1 MGIQLQMLV
10 WVALGSA
17 LGGAGRYMVAVWL
30 AQGAGEGFPWG
41 TLLVNVLGSFLIGL
55 IADLTLGSGR
65 ELLGPVSRQFI
76 MVGILGGFTTF
87 STFSLQTLELMRAGQ
102 GLAAMA
108 NSAAT
113 LTLCLVAVYGGHLCA
128 NWLNALRA

>member
-1 MGIQLQMLV
+1 MQLQMLM

-17 LGGAGRYMVAVWL
+17 LGGAGRYMIAIWM
-30 AQGAGEGFPWG
+30 AQRAGEGFPWG

-65 ELLGPVSRQFI
+65 ELLGPLSRQFI
-76 MVGILGGFTTF
+76 MVGVLGGFTTF

-102 GLAAMA
+102 GLAAMV

-113 LTLCLVAVYGGHLCA
+113 LTLCLVAVYAGHLSA
-128 NWLNALRA
+128 HGLNALRA